1 MAAQMT
7 RSAIADEERFDT
19 DSSPNP
25 SPRDDT
31 SSDPPDDDPSEAP
44 AEIPI
49 APSK

>member
-7 RSAIADEERFDT
+7 RLAIADEERSDT

-25 SPRDDT
+25 SLRVDT
-31 SSDPPDDDPSEAP
+31 SSDPPDDDPYEARP
-44 AEIPI
+44 EIPS